1 MNNNEKIKKIV
12 DKYLKDETDK
22 KKFYDIVNP
31 IIDHKEFQIRL
42 TNEFLH
48 HSDIT
53 LGEHIIEDAL
63 LTYKYCKKSKK
74 KVNIDIA
81 VKIAM
86 FHDLYTI
93 PWQNNKKNTK
103 VKNFTNKHGFRHP
116 VEAAINAC
124 YWYPSEFKNEE
135 KAKMII
141 DGIIHHMY
149 PLPVTRFNNNNIN
162 KCEIKNFDRFLEI
175 PDNLKKIIYESCNRG
190 KLFKVSLCRSK
201 YKEGRILSKMDKK
214 SSLKQIKNV
223 SSAFALLTGK
233 NKSIKK

>member
-1 MNNNEKIKKIV
+1 MNNNEKIKKLV
-12 DKYLKDETDK
+12 NKYLTDEQSK
-22 KKFYDIVNP
+22 ERFYEIINP
-31 IIDHKEFQIRL
+31 IIVHDEFQRRL
-42 TNEFLH
+42 TDEFLH

-53 LGEHIIEDAL
+53 LGEHIIEDAI
-63 LTYKYCKKSKK
+63 LTYLYSIKK
-74 KVNIDIA
+74 KNLNIDIA

-103 VKNFTNKHGFRHP
+103 VKKFTNKHGFRHP

-124 YWYPSEFKNEE
+124 YWFPNEFKNEE
-135 KAKMII
+135 TSRMII

-149 PLPVTRFNNNNIN
+149 PLPVTRINKNNIN
-162 KCEIKNFDRFLEI
+162 KCEIKNYDRFLEI

-190 KLFKVSLCRSK
+190 KLFKVSICKSK
-201 YKEGRILSKMDKK
+201 YKEGRIMSKMDKR

-223 SSAFALLTGK
+223 SSAFALITGK
-233 NKSIKK
+233 NKSLKK